1 MISMALIKCPEC
13 GRDVSDRAQACP
25 QCGYPIAAPVQVPN
39 RSSTASHSSRNSTVA
54 VSFPDGPGFTKMKCK
69 VWDSNGNVIAEC
81 REGGVASF
89 PCSKTMTVT
98 VGIPMR
104 YFNKPEITVSPGDR
118 LRVYDKLGKA
128 LCGVSKVDA
137 VF

>member
-1 MISMALIKCPEC
+1 MALIKCPEC
-13 GRDVSDRAQACP
+13 GREVSDRAQACP
-25 QCGYPIAAPVQVPN
+25 QCGCPIAPKPVSVAAQN
-39 RSSTASHSSRNSTVA
+39 QKSETVA

-69 VWDSNGNVIAEC
+69 VWDSNGDVIAEC

-89 PCSKTMTVT
+89 RCKKTMTIK

-118 LRVYDKLGKA
+118 LRVHDKLGKA